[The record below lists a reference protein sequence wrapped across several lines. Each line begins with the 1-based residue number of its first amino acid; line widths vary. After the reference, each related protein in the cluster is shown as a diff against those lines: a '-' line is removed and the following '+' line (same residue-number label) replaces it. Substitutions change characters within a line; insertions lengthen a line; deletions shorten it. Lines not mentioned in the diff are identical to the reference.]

1 MGVSWDHK
9 KFTMLRRENFSW
21 VVFTNKPLPSFFVV
35 RNIAEQLVKW
45 AVEHLF
51 YTSLVGISSCFFSPQ
66 VSTCPQAIHPL
77 PTDRYHQHPLPP
89 TDRDEQLRVSS
100 PRPHHPTQQTGS
112 SSVGSSPPPFTF
124 MCRLGYSAPLV
135 IYIHLCIYMCGG
147 GIGTSY

>member
-1 MGVSWDHK
+1 LWESVGTIKNSLCSEEK
-9 KFTMLRRENFSW
+9 ISLELYSQ
-21 VVFTNKPLPSFFVV
+21 TNLLSFFVV

-66 VSTCPQAIHPL
+66 VSTCPQATHPL

-135 IYIHLCIYMCGG
+135 IYIYIYTYVYIYVCVGG
-147 GIGTSY
+147 